1 MKMKKITL
9 LLCLVLTVFSANAQ
23 DKKKYRIVCLGF
35 YNVENLYDT
44 QHDEG
49 KNDYEFLPNGA
60 NNWTEERYQKKLE
73 NLAEVISKLGTKTV
87 PSGVAVLG
95 LCEIENRRVLEDLVA
110 MPSIK
115 DKNYQI
121 VHYEGPDLRGVDVA
135 LIYQPTIFQL
145 VSSRPITLRVP
156 RNNNFFTRDIL
167 LVSGMLDGELV
178 HIFVN
183 HWPSRSSGEKRTSP
197 LRCAAADLVRSMV
210 DSIFNIDENAKIIVM
225 GDLNDD
231 PVNDSIL
238 KHLRAK
244 GKQENLKPGDL
255 FNPMYK
261 MYKDGVGSL
270 AYRDS
275 WSLFDNIIVS
285 QALLGNDRS
294 TYKMYQTLV
303 FNENFLAQKSGAFKG
318 YPWRTFAGGAY
329 QAGYSDHFPVYMFL
343 IKEAVNN
350 D

>member
-1 MKMKKITL
+1 MKKLIL
-9 LLCLVLTVFSANAQ
+9 IFCLVLTVFTATSQ
-23 DKKKYRIVCLGF
+23 DKKKYRVVCVGF

-60 NNWTEERYQKKLE
+60 NGWTEERYQKKLE
-73 NLAEVISKLGTKTV
+73 NIAEVISKLGTKTV
-87 PSGVAVLG
+87 PSGAAVIG
-95 LCEIENRRVLEDLVA
+95 LCEIENRRVLEDLTA

-115 DKNYQI
+115 NKNYQI

-135 LIYQPTIFQL
+135 LIYQPALFKL
-145 VSSRPITLRVP
+145 VSSRSITLKIP
-156 RNNNFFTRDIL
+156 RNEGFFTRDQL
-167 LVSGMLDGELV
+167 LVSGILDDELV
-178 HIFVN
+178 HIIVN

-197 LRCAAADLVRSMV
+197 LRCAAADLTRSVV
-210 DSIFNIDENAKIIVM
+210 DSILQTDENAKIIAM

-231 PVNDSIL
+231 PVNESIL

-244 GKQENLKPGDL
+244 GKQEDLKSGDL
-255 FNPMYK
+255 FNPMFK

-285 QALLGNDRS
+285 QGLLGNDRS
-294 TYKMYQTLV
+294 TYKLYQAKV
-303 FNENFLAQKSGAFKG
+303 FNEDFLSQQSGAFKG
-318 YPWRTFAGGAY
+318 YPFRTFAGGAY
-329 QAGYSDHFPVYMFL
+329 QAGYADHFPVYMYL
-343 IKEAVNN
+343 IKESKIE
-350 D
+350 